1 MSLGETFVKMA
12 VLNARKEK
20 VIWNLG
26 GDEINMP
33 VCIIINMHFP
43 PFFLLKMARGISR
56 EPDILCKQL
65 FTMVES
71 GVSF

>member
-1 MSLGETFVKMA
+1 MA

-33 VCIIINMHFP
+33 VCIFINMHFFF
-43 PFFLLKMARGISR
+43 PFFLLKMARGISG
-56 EPDILCKQL
+56 EQDIVCKQL
-65 FTMVES
+65 FTMVEF
-71 GVSF
+71 GDSF